1 MQTPGESGVTADGR
15 RFKLGLVIFVL
26 AFAIWLLMPL
36 AVALNVSGTTLA
48 ALSGI
53 IFISNKVLLLAV
65 VAVMGK
71 PGFQHLKRHVLGY
84 VTVLAPASD
93 VGPLRHSLGLV
104 MFGLPLFTTFLEP
117 YDDYIWPALLTHS
130 WQVELLS
137 DLIFIASF
145 FVLGGNFWD
154 KIRAL
159 FVRTARVVDLG
170 GNSGADT
177 AASSPILVSAMPR
190 SRARSLEEPTG
201 FGMRLDQ
208 SLRAAWRTGTK

>member
-1 MQTPGESGVTADGR
+1 MMQAHRETGAAASDW
-15 RFKLGLVIFVL
+15 RFKLGMVIFVL

-36 AVALNVSGTTLA
+36 MAALRVSGSMLA

-53 IFISNKVLLLAV
+53 LFISNKVLLLAV

-71 PGFQHLKRHVLGY
+71 PGFQQLKRHAFGY
-84 VTVLAPASD
+84 VTALAPAPN

-130 WQVELLS
+130 WQLELLS
-137 DLIFIASF
+137 DVIFVASF

-170 GNSGADT
+170 GDPAAAT
-177 AASSPILVSAMPR
+177 AATSPVLIAAMPR
-190 SRARSLEEPTG
+190 
-201 FGMRLDQ
+201 
-208 SLRAAWRTGTK
+208 

>member
-1 MQTPGESGVTADGR
+1 MMQTHCETGAAAGDW
-15 RFKLGLVIFVL
+15 RFKFGMVIFVL

-36 AVALNVSGTTLA
+36 MAALRVSGSTLA

-53 IFISNKVLLLAV
+53 LFISNKVLLLAV

-71 PGFQHLKRHVLGY
+71 PGFQQLKRHAFGY
-84 VTVLAPASD
+84 VTALAPAPN

-104 MFGLPLFTTFLEP
+104 MFSLPLFTTFIEP
-117 YDDYIWPALLTHS
+117 YDDYIWPTLLTHS
-130 WQVELLS
+130 WQLELLS
-137 DLIFIASF
+137 DVIFIASF

-170 GNSGADT
+170 GDPGADT
-177 AASSPILVSAMPR
+177 AATSPVLIASMPR
-190 SRARSLEEPTG
+190 S
-201 FGMRLDQ
+201 
-208 SLRAAWRTGTK
+208 

>member
-1 MQTPGESGVTADGR
+1 MMQAQDEIGSAAGDW
-15 RFKLGLVIFVL
+15 RFKLGMAIFVL

-36 AVALNVSGTTLA
+36 VAALNASGTTLA

-53 IFISNKVLLLAV
+53 LFISNKALLLVV

-71 PGFQHLKRHVLGY
+71 PGFQQLRRRVFGY
-84 VTVLAPASD
+84 VMALAPASN
-93 VGPLRHSLGLV
+93 VGPLRHSIGLG

-117 YDDYIWPALLTHS
+117 YDDYIWPALLAHS

-154 KIRAL
+154 KIKAL
-159 FVRTARVVDLG
+159 FVRTAGVVDLG
-170 GNSGADT
+170 ADT
-177 AASSPILVSAMPR
+177 ARDVASPGFGDAAPVSAVR
-190 SRARSLEEPTG
+190 
-201 FGMRLDQ
+201 
-208 SLRAAWRTGTK
+208 

>member
-1 MQTPGESGVTADGR
+1 MQAHCKTGAAAGDW
-15 RFKLGLVIFVL
+15 RFKLGIAIFVL

-36 AVALNVSGTTLA
+36 MAALGTSGSTLA

-53 IFISNKVLLLAV
+53 LFISNKVLLLAV

-71 PGFQHLKRHVLGY
+71 PGFQQLKRHAFGY
-84 VTVLAPASD
+84 VTALAPAPN

-104 MFGLPLFTTFLEP
+104 MFGLPLITTFLEP
-117 YDDYIWPALLTHS
+117 YDDYIWPALFTHG
-130 WQVELLS
+130 WQLELLS
-137 DLIFIASF
+137 DVIFLASF

-170 GNSGADT
+170 GNPGADT
-177 AASSPILVSAMPR
+177 AATSQILISAMPR
-190 SRARSLEEPTG
+190 
-201 FGMRLDQ
+201 
-208 SLRAAWRTGTK
+208 

>member
-1 MQTPGESGVTADGR
+1 MMQAQVEPGATAGDW
-15 RFKLGLVIFVL
+15 RFKLGLAIFVL

-36 AVALNVSGTTLA
+36 MAALNASGTTLA

-53 IFISNKVLLLAV
+53 LFIGNKALLLVV

-71 PGFQHLKRHVLGY
+71 PGFQQLKRHVFGY
-84 VTVLAPASD
+84 VAMLAPAPE

-117 YDDYIWPALLTHS
+117 YDDHIWPALLAHG
-130 WQVELLS
+130 WQVELAS

-159 FVRTARVVDLG
+159 FVRTAVVVDP
-170 GNSGADT
+170 GADRVAT
-177 AASSPILVSAMPR
+177 SPVLASVMPR
-190 SRARSLEEPTG
+190 
-201 FGMRLDQ
+201 
-208 SLRAAWRTGTK
+208 